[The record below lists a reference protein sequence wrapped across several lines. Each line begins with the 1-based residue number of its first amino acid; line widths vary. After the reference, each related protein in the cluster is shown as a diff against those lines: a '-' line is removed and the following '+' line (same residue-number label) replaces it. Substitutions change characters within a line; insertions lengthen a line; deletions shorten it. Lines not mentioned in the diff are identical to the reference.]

1 MADQQNDPN
10 EKTDKDIGGNDVPDQ
25 DVEQTEA
32 RRFDPEA
39 LITENNE
46 DRMEDDAIY
55 VDDMYGD
62 WFSFGRRFY

>member
-10 EKTDKDIGGNDVPDQ
+10 EKTGEDIVENDVSAQ
-25 DVEQTEA
+25 EVEQTEV

-39 LITENNE
+39 LLTENNE

-62 WFSFGRRFY
+62 WLLD